1 MQTALTIGR
10 DPDNDFVIDLP
21 IVSGHHARLTW
32 SGVAGQALLEDLG
45 SSNGT
50 AIGESDRK
58 VAKATISAGDTVYF
72 GNHPIPASELL
83 RRVDPSLAPTL
94 TMPAEEMTVGRDRG
108 CQRVLDRPTV
118 SGRHARLR
126 RAGDRVFIED
136 LGSSNGTFVNGRRI
150 AGPTEV
156 VPGDLIVLGAEP
168 FRLAPGSS
176 AVTQRVAAVRASST
190 PPGVAGVIPAPTMMV
205 DARPAFATTVAP
217 SGSVALA
224 WLWPV
229 TLVGLLL
236 QGPILGIFA
245 GLAADGGKE
254 VPPALFAL
262 GLASV
267 WLGLSAAVVGLLL
280 DPSGAK
286 GGCRPWASRAAI
298 LGGLGLL
305 SSLLAM
311 AVAFPLGGFVGPGL
325 PALGLV
331 MLGTGVG
338 LAVGFVVVLLAP
350 KPAYAWNGMGVA
362 LMALAVFGGGPT
374 SLPRSSALVRLI
386 SNAAP
391 SRWAF
396 EGLLVSES
404 AARESTGA
412 GDLAEGYFPS
422 ETDRMGPRADAL
434 ALGSMLVGLAGLGWF
449 LVRSSSSGR

>member
-10 DPDNDFVIDLP
+10 EPDNDFVIDLP

-32 SGVAGQALLEDLG
+32 AGIAGQALLEDLG

-50 AIGESDRK
+50 AIGEVGRK

-94 TMPAEEMTVGRDRG
+94 TMHAEEMVVGRDPG

-126 RAGDRVFIED
+126 RSGDRVLIED

-156 VPGDLIVLGAEP
+156 APGDLIVLGAEP

-176 AVTQRVAAVRASST
+176 TVTQRVAAPRAAPT
-190 PPGVAGVIPAPTMMV
+190 PPGVAGIMPAPTMTD
-205 DARPAFATTVAP
+205 DARPSAVATVAP

-229 TLVGLLL
+229 ALVGLIL

-245 GLAADGGKE
+245 GLLADGGKE

-280 DPSGAK
+280 DPERTASG
-286 GGCRPWASRAAI
+286 GPPWASRAAI
-298 LGGLGLL
+298 LGGIGLL
-305 SSLLAM
+305 SSLLAV
-311 AVAFPLGGFVGPGL
+311 AVAYPLGGFVGPGL
-325 PALGLV
+325 PALGL
-331 MLGTGVG
+331 MILGTGVG
-338 LAVGFVVVLLAP
+338 LAVGFVIVLLAP
-350 KPAYAWNGMGVA
+350 KPGFAWGGLGVA
-362 LMALAVFGGGPT
+362 LMALAMFGGGPT

-404 AARESTGA
+404 VARDSTEA
-412 GDLAEGYFPS
+412 GDLAEEYFPS
-422 ETDRMGPRADAL
+422 ETDRMGPKADAL
-434 ALGSMLVGLAGLGWF
+434 ALGSMLVGLAGLGVF
-449 LVRSSSSGR
+449 LVRASSGGR